1 MNLNALCSAG
11 IGPYLVDI
19 VIAAIIVLFVFLSA
33 RKGFITCFFGFI
45 SSIVVLFIAVSLA
58 KVTADITGGLF
69 GLRDT
74 LQVSLTE
81 SFSKLNGFDVVID
94 PNADL
99 GELLAKEDMSAI
111 LVNLI
116 AKNYD
121 VIPVGSTLAILA
133 GETVASLAVT
143 LIVGVILFIGLKLLF
158 KLLKGTFNFIAE
170 KISLLNML
178 NRLLG
183 ATVGLIEIILL
194 ISVFVAVLSLF
205 PDLMPF
211 LNGSVILTALYNSNP
226 MMWMLSWFF

>member
-19 VIAAIIVLFVFLSA
+19 VIAAIIVIFVFLSA

-45 SSIVVLFIAVSLA
+45 SSLAVLFIAISLA

-74 LQVSLTE
+74 LEVSLTE

-116 AKNYD
+116 AQNYD
-121 VIPVGSTLAILA
+121 VIPAGSTLAILA

-143 LIVGVILFIGLKLLF
+143 LIAGIVLFIGLKLLF

-226 MMWMLSWFF
+226 LMWMLSWFF

>member
-19 VIAAIIVLFVFLSA
+19 VIAVIIVFFVFLSA

-45 SSIVVLFIAVSLA
+45 SSLAVLFIAVSLA

-81 SFSKLNGFDVVID
+81 SFSQLNGFDVVID

-99 GELLAKEDMSAI
+99 GELLASNDMSAI

-121 VIPVGSTLAILA
+121 VIPAGSTLGMLA

-143 LIVGVILFIGLKLLF
+143 LITGIVLFIGLKFLF

-170 KISLLNML
+170 RITLLNML

-183 ATVGLIEIILL
+183 ATVGLIEIILF

-211 LNGSVILTALYNSNP
+211 LNGSVILTALYNNNP
-226 MMWMLSWFF
+226 LMIMLSWFF

>member
-19 VIAAIIVLFVFLSA
+19 VIACIIVFWVFLSA

-58 KVTADITGGLF
+58 KVTSDVTGGLF
-69 GLRDT
+69 GLRDLIQAKFT
-74 LQVSLTE
+74 DTFME
-81 SFSKLNGFDVVID
+81 FNGFNVVID

-99 GELLAKEDMSAI
+99 GELLAQQDMSAI
-111 LVNLI
+111 IVNLI

-121 VIPVGSTLAILA
+121 VIPAGSTLAALV
-133 GETVASLAVT
+133 GETLASLTTT
-143 LIVGVILFIGLKLLF
+143 LISGIALFIVIKLLLKLLR
-158 KLLKGTFNFIAE
+158 GAFNFIAE
-170 KISLLNML
+170 RITLLNTI

-183 ATVGLIEIILL
+183 ATVGFIEIILF

-205 PDLMPF
+205 PALMPF
-211 LNGSVILTALYNSNP
+211 LNGSVILTALYNNNP
-226 MMWMLSWFF
+226 LMIMLSWFF